1 MPQSDAR
8 WPVQMQTNSS
18 EYHRPSNCPDA
29 AIFTGSSS
37 FQPDTPSQAKC
48 PAAAIN
54 PTRRLART
62 AGGYH
67 FELSTNN
74 FTKETLSENVCRLF
88 EATEAVETGPTVR
101 TKTGNQCEVAYYEDR
116 SREAVFMVWE
126 KPDAGN
132 GSGEPVFDFFGTF
145 VSDNT
150 QFLVQPPD
158 SATGSHSLAQVQDVS
173 PTETDFRLDP
183 EFDQSM
189 LEKATEILSDEQL
202 RTKRQVTPASYIVE
216 VFFVID
222 YGLYSFWYNQTTG
235 ESAARKASALSKIKQ
250 FYAFVL
256 NTMNL
261 RYESVTGS
269 GYTISLRYAGIYIA
283 DNATGA
289 PFVQDNLR
297 TDKVNGR
304 SAFVADTVLAAFTA
318 WANTNLA
325 NKHKYDHAMMF
336 SAYDMGALNG
346 NTFEAGVAGL
356 AYTPGV
362 CGSQRYSIVE
372 DHFNAIV
379 GTVAAHE
386 LGHNLNAS
394 HDGNGN
400 NCIPNDNYIMA
411 AESSVNQKDAA
422 VNLRLFRFSNCSIA
436 YFTNYMTKLN
446 TETNGN
452 CLKNLTSNYNTSDLD
467 PYLSDL
473 AGQVYPPDKQCEMEV
488 GPKSALYRAVYSSNF
503 SSICTTMAC
512 SIPGSNQYSAKIAF
526 DGTTCGSGKICQKGE
541 CVSMEKAPK
550 FSDEMCPFG
559 DTPYSLHG
567 STETCLQKMGTV
579 DTSYHCYIDED
590 RKQCCATCEKHRLD
604 NIKISGC
611 TYGDRIPCS
620 GLDLST
626 CYTYEKD
633 QCCRS
638 CPGRALTIPNCKY
651 GDPANNCD
659 VGSCSQYTAEDRT
672 KNCCQTCAVTTTT
685 TAPTTKPTT
694 RATTPVIRK
703 MAVTMVFAVNTSA
716 VDFRNTTSPSYTNL
730 RNDLTKELTSV
741 YKKKMGDGVKSIT
754 IISMRSGSLI
764 ASYEVNYIDSQS
776 SNMKFTEANIGLVSG
791 DQINVLNQSASALSV
806 QVGNTSVTK
815 ETLSEK
821 LCPLF
826 ETSGGCGQ
834 GSHCE
839 NQAGKPVCVRDE
851 SSGGIS
857 EDVKI
862 IIIVIVCSIGVL
874 VIILLI
880 IACVAHA
887 NRARKPGQRRRN
899 HERHVSKMTDEFN
912 GSQNYHVY
920 DNPIMTQEPRRSR
933 RSDAR
938 PYAIPAYEY
947 PVAVSNGNVRHS
959 RRT

>member
-1 MPQSDAR
+1 MEISTQQKLVFCMLTVSCSLKTSVYAFSLPKFNLAVKDT
-8 WPVQMQTNSS
+8 VEIELKT
-18 EYHRPSNCPDA
+18 EYRHRRSTERFPIDIA
-29 AIFTGSSS
+29 A
-37 FQPDTPSQAKC
+37 
-48 PAAAIN
+48 
-54 PTRRLART
+54 
-62 AGGYH
+62 
-67 FELSTNN
+67 N
-74 FTKETLSENVCRLF
+74 FTYSNVVSNINLHKISDVTSDVPVVLNDEGRMTAYKVF
-88 EATEAVETGPTVR
+88 DTT
-101 TKTGNQCEVAYYEDR
+101 EVAYYEDR